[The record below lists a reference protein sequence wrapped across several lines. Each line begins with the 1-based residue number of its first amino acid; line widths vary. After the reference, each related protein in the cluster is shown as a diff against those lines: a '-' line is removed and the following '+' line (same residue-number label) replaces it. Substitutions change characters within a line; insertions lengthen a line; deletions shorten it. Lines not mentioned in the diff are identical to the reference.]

1 MAGLVNGTLSQVDG
15 AQVGALLVSKF
26 TIAIRTL
33 GTFLAELDWAQV
45 GQVLSDG
52 IIGAC
57 NALVDAIHSVDWKAI
72 GTGIKDML
80 CNIDWPGVFYAVGS
94 VIGAGFGALWG
105 VIQGAFSDL
114 WSWIKEQF
122 FAGFDQFVT
131 GEGNP
136 EELGVQLIT
145 GLLNGIWSV
154 IKGIWDWIYKNIF
167 KPIGDGIA
175 DAFDMHS
182 PSRVAEGWGRNI
194 MLGMLNGITAIWT
207 KITAWLDDIKNGFI
221 SVWEGIKNALRPII
235 NGIIGFMNG
244 MISGVV
250 SGMNAVIDVLNHLN
264 VHIPDWV
271 PLFGGKSIGFSL
283 TPITAPQIP
292 LLAQGAVIPPNRE
305 FLAVLGDQTSGTNI
319 EAPASL
325 IKQMVEEAL
334 AEAGASGEQEITIN
348 LTTLL
353 DGEVVYKNQE
363 RIKAR
368 RGRRVVGNPALL

>member
-1 MAGLVNGTLSQVDG
+1 M
-15 AQVGALLVSKF
+15 
-26 TIAIRTL
+26 
-33 GTFLAELDWAQV
+33 
-45 GQVLSDG
+45 
-52 IIGAC
+52 
-57 NALVDAIHSVDWKAI
+57 
-72 GTGIKDML
+72 
-80 CNIDWPGVFYAVGS
+80 
-94 VIGAGFGALWG
+94 
-105 VIQGAFSDL
+105 
-114 WSWIKEQF
+114 
-122 FAGFDQFVT
+122 
-131 GEGNP
+131 
-136 EELGVQLIT
+136 
-145 GLLNGIWSV
+145 
-154 IKGIWDWIYKNIF
+154 
-167 KPIGDGIA
+167 
-175 DAFDMHS
+175 
-182 PSRVAEGWGRNI
+182 
-194 MLGMLNGITAIWT
+194 NGITAIWT

-292 LLAQGAVIPPNRE
+292 MLAQGAVIPPNRE

>member
-1 MAGLVNGTLSQVDG
+1 M
-15 AQVGALLVSKF
+15 
-26 TIAIRTL
+26 
-33 GTFLAELDWAQV
+33 ELDQR
-45 GQVLSDG
+45 
-52 IIGAC
+52 
-57 NALVDAIHSVDWKAI
+57 
-72 GTGIKDML
+72 
-80 CNIDWPGVFYAVGS
+80 AV
-94 VIGAGFGALWG
+94 
-105 VIQGAFSDL
+105 
-114 WSWIKEQF
+114 

-167 KPIGDGIA
+167 KPIGEGIA

-182 PSRVAEGWGRNI
+182 PSRVAEGWAEHHAQHIERYNSYLDEKSRHG
-194 MLGMLNGITAIWT
+194 WT
-207 KITAWLDDIKNGFI
+207 I
-221 SVWEGIKNALRPII
+221 SKTVYLYGKVSNALRPII

-292 LLAQGAVIPPNRE
+292 MLAQGAVIPPNRE

-363 RIKAR
+363 RIVAR